1 MHGELLEAERGETLH
16 MVEEVREAAEAR
28 AALQSC
34 EAELAQWRETAEGA
48 QASNAMMV
56 VELEARREA
65 EAEQAAARAELRAEQ
80 LRLRQANLGQ
90 GLGFKCANIVID
102 KKLLKNVGFNLVAIG
117 STGAKNACIGS
128 TAPFHTRS
136 RNDQF
141 TKTGSGQ
148 T

>member
-1 MHGELLEAERGETLH
+1 MFAVDLPLSFQDATVPIAMLGGVSKVTAVHRDASQPLE
-16 MVEEVREAAEAR
+16 
-28 AALQSC
+28 
-34 EAELAQWRETAEGA
+34 
-48 QASNAMMV
+48 
-56 VELEARREA
+56 
-65 EAEQAAARAELRAEQ
+65 